1 MSTKTYDLEIQ
12 EAKLFLK
19 DNTFV
24 EQFQTEVNEALE
36 LIKSGKTLTD
46 DDLKKVKK
54 AEKHVRQH
62 VAKFKKAINSKAKE
76 QINIYTQL
84 ANQIVEDVGYNKLF
98 DFVQELKLIAEKE
111 RVQRINNKQTKTKE
125 IIEKVKQNYPDIANL
140 KTNTDCLAYIIKLFP
155 NLNSADKKKDIKNW
169 EVIEDVINNLYRNL
183 DDKLQT
189 FDLSILKDLP
199 LSSEFYTNIA
209 VYFKNGD
216 KELIKNLTLTK
227 QDQKL
232 IKNKKIQKQL
242 QTPKVVI
249 DHIEKILN
257 TDLSD
262 EEKLSK
268 ITKLIQY
275 RNGQF

>member
-46 DDLKKVKK
+46 DDLKKVKN

-125 IIEKVKQNYPDIANL
+125 IIEKVRQNYPDIVNL
-140 KTNTDCLAYIIKLFP
+140 KTNIDCLAYIIKLFP

-189 FDLSILKDLP
+189 FDLSILNDLP

-249 DHIEKILN
+249 EHIEKILN

>member
-1 MSTKTYDLEIQ
+1 M
-12 EAKLFLK
+12 FR
-19 DNTFV
+19 
-24 EQFQTEVNEALE
+24 
-36 LIKSGKTLTD
+36 
-46 DDLKKVKK
+46 
-54 AEKHVRQH
+54 VRQCIPH
-62 VAKFKKAINSKAKE
+62 CKIINW
-76 QINIYTQL
+76 
-84 ANQIVEDVGYNKLF
+84 F
-98 DFVQELKLIAEKE
+98 WLI
-111 RVQRINNKQTKTKE
+111 KQTKTKE
-125 IIEKVKQNYPDIANL
+125 IIEKVKQNYPDIVNL

-209 VYFKNGD
+209 IYFKNGD